1 MRKIVRYQINMC
13 VRTCRIQRSNPD
25 GVFLIRRGID
35 DAEDGAL
42 SNKCVRQ
49 NVPDSKKQSRRRI
62 FSYVEGLMMQ
72 KTVRYH
78 ARKKK
83 ISRLLAI
90 TVCLSF

>member
-1 MRKIVRYQINMC
+1 MRKTVRYQINMY

-25 GVFLIRRGID
+25 SVFFIRRGIG

-62 FSYVEGLMMQ
+62 SH
-72 KTVRYH
+72 T
-78 ARKKK
+78 
-83 ISRLLAI
+83 SRDW
-90 TVCLSF
+90 